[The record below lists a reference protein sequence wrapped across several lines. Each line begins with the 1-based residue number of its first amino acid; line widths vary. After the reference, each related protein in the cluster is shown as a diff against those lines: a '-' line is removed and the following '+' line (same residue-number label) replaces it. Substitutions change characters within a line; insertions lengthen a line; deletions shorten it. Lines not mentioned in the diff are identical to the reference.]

1 MKVIVMELP
10 LYSVDGD
17 NNLSFLN
24 EEEAKY
30 ALEDFIEQLHLSD
43 IVISPCMDGDKYVQV
58 TQSRVRIVDAQA
70 VLEEDTHMGIPII
83 TDFAISESSY
93 CNSLC
98 RKFRP

>member
-30 ALEDFIEQLHLSD
+30 ALNDFIEQLHLSD
-43 IVISPCMDGDKYVQV
+43 IVISAHTYGSKYVQLS
-58 TQSRVRIVDAQA
+58 QSRVRIVDAQA
-70 VLEEDTHMGIPII
+70 VLEEDAYMGIPII
-83 TDFAISESSY
+83 TDYIVQKEQVQ
-93 CNSLC
+93 
-98 RKFRP
+98 K